1 MAKAPNLLRKVK
13 VGEQWKMLPV
23 VRNKIIGGEQRY
35 DLTRVMLHGAPVVA
49 VSGTFYLE
57 YHEDGKKKRRSV
69 GENHGQVKAAL
80 ATQAS
85 VLGLRAMGVAAD
97 DAPQLRPRTSVRL
110 EGKMIREVVGW
121 FVDTPPPEYRHKSY
135 LKYRNALESFEAW
148 TNKSH
153 CIEIERD
160 DIKAFVGAQVR
171 QQGLNISTAR
181 DKAVAVAKILRDQG
195 APIVMRKGDWPRTTR
210 KKRAIYKPE
219 VLKKLFAAAD
229 EDEYDLFQT
238 FLLTGMREQEVSH
251 LWWEPDFDP
260 DEGTLGVSK
269 KPEFD
274 PKNYEERTIPIFDEL
289 VRLLKRRRK
298 RQLKSGSTS
307 RLIFPTSTRNRKRGA
322 PGGQADGHLLR
333 GLKQLAFRAKLNCGR
348 CQATLDK
355 KPVTCRTHAVCG
367 EFTLHK
373 FRHTYATQL
382 LRDGMDLV
390 SLQLLLGH
398 KDLDSTK
405 IYLQAL
411 EPDDLR
417 AKVRS
422 TSLATRFV

>member
-1 MAKAPNLLRKVK
+1 VK
-13 VGEQWKMLPV
+13 
-23 VRNKIIGGEQRY
+23 
-35 DLTRVMLHGAPVVA
+35 
-49 VSGTFYLE
+49 GTFYLE
-57 YHEDGKKKRRSV
+57 YHEGGRKVRRAI
-69 GENHGQVKAAL
+69 GEDHAQVKAAL

-85 VLGLRAMGVAAD
+85 VLGLRSMGVAAD
-97 DAPQLRPRTSVRL
+97 DAPQLRPRHQVRL
-110 EGKMIREVVGW
+110 EGKTIQSVVAW
-121 FVDTPPPEYRHKSY
+121 FVDSPPPEYRHKSY
-135 LKYRNALESFEAW
+135 LKYRNALESFLVW
-148 TNKSH
+148 TSSGSASTRRTH

-160 DIKAFVGAQVR
+160 DIKAFVSVLVR
-171 QQGLNISTAR
+171 QEHLSISTAR

-195 APIVMRKGDWPRTTR
+195 APIVMRKGDWPRVTR
-210 KKRAIYKPE
+210 KKRAINKPE
-219 VLKKLFAAAD
+219 LLKKLFAAAS
-229 EDEYDLFQT
+229 EEEYVLFQT

-251 LWWEPDFDP
+251 LWWHPDFDQ
-260 DEGTLGVSK
+260 DEGTLAVSK

-289 VRLLKRRRK
+289 VALLKGHQK
-298 RQLKSGSTS
+298 RQAKKRSTS
-307 RLIFPTSTRNRKRGA
+307 PLIFPTSRRNVKRGA
-322 PGGQADGHLLR
+322 PGGQANGHFLR
-333 GLKQLAFRAKLNCGR
+333 VLKRLAFRAGLNCGR
-348 CQATLDK
+348 CQAMLDK
-355 KPVTCRTHAVCG
+355 KPVSCRTHAVCG

-373 FRHTYATQL
+373 FRHTYATQM